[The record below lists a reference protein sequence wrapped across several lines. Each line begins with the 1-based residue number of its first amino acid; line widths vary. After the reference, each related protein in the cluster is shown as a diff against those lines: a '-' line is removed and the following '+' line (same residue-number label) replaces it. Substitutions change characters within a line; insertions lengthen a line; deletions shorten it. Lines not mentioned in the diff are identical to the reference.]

1 MRNFVF
7 LLCIATFFSSSA
19 FAAISPDKYFPDMDG
34 CFLLYNTKTTQF
46 EQVINE
52 PRCRERFVPCSTFKV
67 PLAVMAFDAGILKT
81 PDDILKW
88 DGTKDTR
95 EVCNRDQTPRTWL
108 KDSIVW
114 VSQRITPQLGEKKF
128 KAYLEKFRYGN
139 TDISGGITKAW
150 LIPPDSATPAL
161 KISAYEQVEFLKA
174 LWTGT
179 LPVSND
185 AMRLTRELIYLETS
199 PKGFRLSGKTG
210 SNFYGTEQKMRLGW
224 FIAHIANGD
233 QEYIAVTNI
242 SDKAPA
248 GPPTYSGAK
257 AKEITKQILTDLGLW

>member
-1 MRNFVF
+1 
-7 LLCIATFFSSSA
+7 
-19 FAAISPDKYFPDMDG
+19 
-34 CFLLYNTKTTQF
+34 
-46 EQVINE
+46 
-52 PRCRERFVPCSTFKV
+52 
-67 PLAVMAFDAGILKT
+67 MAFDAGIVKS
-81 PDDILKW
+81 PEDVFKW

-114 VSQRITPQLGEKKF
+114 VSQRITPLLGQEKF
-128 KAYLEKFRYGN
+128 KAYLEKFHYGN
-139 TDISGGITKAW
+139 TDISGGITEAW

-161 KISAYEQVEFLKA
+161 KISAYEQVEFLRS
-174 LWTGT
+174 LWAGT
-179 LPVSND
+179 LPVSRD
-185 AMRLTRELIYLETS
+185 AMRLTRELIFLETS
-199 PKGFRLSGKTG
+199 PNGFRLSGKTG

-224 FIAHIANGD
+224 FIAHIENGG

-257 AKEITKQILTDLGLW
+257 AKEITKQILADLGLW